1 MGYRGFGVNTASQPV
16 GPLRDSQQELAQLVD
31 ILDCTHK
38 QARLILVVLV
48 SLNIQSQIQSLQI
61 QSLGIQS
68 LEIQSLGI
76 QSLKF
81 SL

>member
-1 MGYRGFGVNTASQPV
+1 M
-16 GPLRDSQQELAQLVD
+16 RDSQQELAQLVG

-61 QSLGIQS
+61 QSLEIQS
-68 LEIQSLGI
+68 LEIQSLEI
-76 QSLKF
+76 QSLEIQ